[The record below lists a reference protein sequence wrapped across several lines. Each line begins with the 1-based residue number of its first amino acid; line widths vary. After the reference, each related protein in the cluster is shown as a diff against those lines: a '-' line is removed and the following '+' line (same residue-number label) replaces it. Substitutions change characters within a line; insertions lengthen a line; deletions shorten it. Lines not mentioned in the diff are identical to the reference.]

1 MPLLY
6 CGEDLV
12 WAPVLGVDIAYRAG
26 GGVPGI
32 VPAWRL
38 KNAVVIERQD
48 NRVEAPFGAFKAKQ
62 GATLAQMATQTR
74 KGWTRR
80 ARS

>member
-1 MPLLY
+1 MKASTVTIKGQVTIPR
-6 CGEDLV
+6 EIRHR
-12 WAPVLGVDIAYRAG
+12 LGVKAG
-26 GGVPGI
+26 DRVRFREMENG
-32 VPAWRL
+32 
-38 KNAVVIERQD
+38 VVIERQD

-62 GATLAQMATQTR
+62 GATLAQMTTQAR

>member
-1 MPLLY
+1 MKASTVTTKGQITIPQ
-6 CGEDLV
+6 EIRHR
-12 WAPVLGVDIAYRAG
+12 LGVK
-26 GGVPGI
+26 PGDR
-32 VPAWRL
+32 VRFREL
-38 KNAVVIERQD
+38 ENGVVIERQD

>member
-1 MPLLY
+1 MKASTVTIKGQVTIPR
-6 CGEDLV
+6 EIRHR
-12 WAPVLGVDIAYRAG
+12 LGVK
-26 GGVPGI
+26 PGDR
-32 VPAWRL
+32 VRFREL
-38 KNAVVIERQD
+38 ENGVVIERQD